1 MLLNWI
7 NSRIENIFKTPEM
20 WGQSL
25 EALELQLLLLFE
37 MRSVIFEK
45 EFTSSDYFKIV
56 EIKYKKYGTIC
67 SILEHNFSRL
77 REFIFVIK
85 IINDE
90 LLKNLTQTK

>member
-1 MLLNWI
+1 
-7 NSRIENIFKTPEM
+7 M

-45 EFTSSDYFKIV
+45 EFTSADYFKIV
-56 EIKYKKYGTIC
+56 EIKYKKYGMIC
-67 SILEHNFSRL
+67 SILEHDFSRL
-77 REFIFVIK
+77 REFIFVMK

-90 LLKNLTQTK
+90 LLKLKKSV